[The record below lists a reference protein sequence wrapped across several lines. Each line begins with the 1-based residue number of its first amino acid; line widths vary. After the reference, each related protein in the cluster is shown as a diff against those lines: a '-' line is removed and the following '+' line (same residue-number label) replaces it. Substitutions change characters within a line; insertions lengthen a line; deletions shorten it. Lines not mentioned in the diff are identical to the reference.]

1 MQELE
6 GWWSNPGSRTCTART
21 PGRLQHRGSLRLT
34 GCHYL
39 SSKCWFGWKKETS
52 IFWKVPFLLFCELC
66 VALPAGAVQTQKFL
80 LFFFCLNTGRIKVD
94 SKGTDLQNCQIH
106 VKPTTW
112 QTPGDSCSYGTCH
125 GMLLKVRLLILTA
138 LAKIQRALLFSA
150 SFKLF
155 SALSITCWSFLHLLA

>member
-6 GWWSNPGSRTCTART
+6 GWWSNPGSRTCTATT
-21 PGRLQHRGSLRLT
+21 PGQLQHRSSPRLT
-34 GCHYL
+34 GCRYL
-39 SSKCWFGWKKETS
+39 SSKCWFGWKKRHPYS
-52 IFWKVPFLLFCELC
+52 GKFPFLLFCELC
-66 VALPAGAVQTQKFL
+66 VALPAGVVQTQKFL
-80 LFFFCLNTGRIKVD
+80 FFFFCLNIVRIKVD

-112 QTPGDSCSYGTCH
+112 QATGHSCSYGRSH
-125 GMLLKVRLLILTA
+125 GMLLEVRLLILTV
-138 LAKIQRALLFSA
+138 LAKIQHALLFSA